1 MKAAQVHQYGGAET
15 IQLAE
20 VARPVPGNG
29 EVLLQVKAAALNPVD
44 SKIRNGYL
52 KDLVPVVFPYIPG
65 FEAAGVI
72 AAVGEGVRDVK
83 TGDEV
88 ITRVPFG
95 RGAAYAEYMLAGE
108 NEVVRKPAGLS
119 FIDASTLPIA
129 AGTAY
134 TVLFKVAQ
142 IQPGW
147 KIVVL
152 GAGGAVGRFVVQ
164 MAQRAGATVIDYKD
178 TDLLKD
184 AALLKD
190 ADLALDFAGLP
201 AQNDLWTVLKTGGQ
215 LLSTVMP
222 PDPEKAAFYHVK
234 ASFVFTSPD
243 RETLETVAAM
253 AERGEIKTAVGKVLP
268 LAEAA
273 QAQRLMDEGSVKG
286 KIVLSVQ

>member
-1 MKAAQVHQYGGAET
+1 MKAVQVRQYGGAET
-15 IQLAE
+15 LQLTE
-20 VARPVPGNG
+20 VARPTPGNG
-29 EVLLQVKAAALNPVD
+29 EVLIAVKAAALNPVD

-52 KDLVPVVFPYIPG
+52 KDVVPVVFPYIPG
-65 FEAAGVI
+65 FEAAGII
-72 AAVGEGVRDVK
+72 AAVGEGVGSVK
-83 TGDEV
+83 VGDEV

-108 NEVVRKPAGLS
+108 NEVVPKPTGLS
-119 FIDASTLPIA
+119 FTDAATLPIA
-129 AGTAY
+129 AGAAY

-147 KIVVL
+147 TIVIL
-152 GAGGAVGRFVVQ
+152 GAGGAVGRFAVQ
-164 MAQRAGATVIDYKD
+164 MAQRAGATVIDYK
-178 TDLLKD
+178 T
-184 AALLKD
+184 AGPVKD

-201 AQNDLWTVLKTGGQ
+201 AQNDLWTSLKTGGQ

-222 PDPEKAAFYHVK
+222 PDPEKAAFYHVN
-234 ASFVFTSPD
+234 ASFVFTAPD

-273 QAQRLMDEGSVKG
+273 EAQRLMDEGSVKG

>member
-1 MKAAQVHQYGGAET
+1 MKAVQVFQYGGTET
-15 IQLAE
+15 LQLAE
-20 VARPVPGNG
+20 VARPIPGNG
-29 EVLLQVKAAALNPVD
+29 EVLIAVKAAALNPVD

-52 KDLVPVVFPYIPG
+52 KDVVPVVFPYIPG

-72 AAVGEGVRDVK
+72 TAVGEGVGSVK
-83 TGDEV
+83 VGDEV

-108 NEVVRKPAGLS
+108 NEVVPKPTGLS
-119 FIDASTLPIA
+119 FTDAATLPIA
-129 AGTAY
+129 AGAAY

-147 KIVVL
+147 TILIL
-152 GAGGAVGRFVVQ
+152 GAGGAVGRFAVQ
-164 MAQRAGATVIDYKD
+164 MAQRAGATVIDYK
-178 TDLLKD
+178 TTGPV
-184 AALLKD
+184 KD

-201 AQNDLWTVLKTGGQ
+201 AQNDLWTSLKTGGQ

-222 PDPEKAAFYHVK
+222 PDPEKAAFYHVN
-234 ASFVFTSPD
+234 ASFVFTAPD
-243 RETLETVAAM
+243 PETLATVAAM

-268 LAEAA
+268 LSEAA
-273 QAQRLMDEGSVKG
+273 EAQRLMDEGSVKG